1 MKIFTEL
8 PFGNERILYHTYMV
22 KPSCKL
28 GTCDRVVI
36 WKLNENFVRLIDKVY
51 EFLIRICTC
60 LSALILKRIA
70 IGWCSINN
78 KEKFCHE
85 FPPKRDYRIH
95 YMKWLSLLYFHERV
109 VVIIVVGWGR
119 GRGNVS
125 HCLCP
130 WPCGAFRGR
139 PSSSSRQ

>member
-1 MKIFTEL
+1 MFYSRIFYSRMNRHTVGRQTKCEQKSSLELLDNNQQLKNCWKRLNKLIYNISNHRWKRWMKIFTEL

-60 LSALILKRIA
+60 LSALILKTHCN
-70 IGWCSINN
+70 WV
-78 KEKFCHE
+78 
-85 FPPKRDYRIH
+85 
-95 YMKWLSLLYFHERV
+95 MLYK
-109 VVIIVVGWGR
+109 
-119 GRGNVS
+119 
-125 HCLCP
+125 
-130 WPCGAFRGR
+130 
-139 PSSSSRQ
+139 